1 MASAAA
7 IPVLSDVLSST
18 LTLLTNATTALKS
31 SSPTCTKTTSTS
43 NTNASQALPLLKDT
57 ADLLHAHTT
66 KLSLLLITPPFTAS
80 ALATELHKVSTSV
93 LPSMIASLDFADPSL
108 LGSVMVSEMR
118 SRVRRVMLDF
128 QTLVEAIQTQS
139 ALYTSATGNPEKSAG
154 ASRKAGVNGM
164 VKKETM
170 VEKDKITSLTGVI
183 WNSCTDLASLHEM
196 GTTGLLLQKVSTFKT
211 LVEDALSELK
221 EWRDDDLDE
230 GFSEADDDDVNDDEE
245 GDVAAS
251 LGIQKLTLETP
262 TSVRARDDVRELLNE
277 TVRLLGLLRSLYAA
291 VIKYRV
297 RVNSAPQ
304 STQTPWS
311 SEDVRRSDEF
321 VGGLGRIPG
330 EVDEIAGSLYE
341 GDVDEAKKRIEDVKA
356 LALRVVRVSKRPLE
370 GGEEDVFVSFCG
382 KFEEALRGVCAE
394 RGGNG

>member
-18 LTLLTNATTALKS
+18 LTLL
-31 SSPTCTKTTSTS
+31 SSPTSTKTTSTSNTTS

-93 LPSMIASLDFADPSL
+93 LPSMIASLDFADPSV

-128 QTLVEAIQTQS
+128 RTLVEAIQKQS
-139 ALYTSATGNPEKSAG
+139 TLHTAPTCAATNEVEAKGRAG
-154 ASRKAGVNGM
+154 KKAAI
-164 VKKETM
+164 KAT
-170 VEKDKITSLTGVI
+170 VEKNQITSLTGVI